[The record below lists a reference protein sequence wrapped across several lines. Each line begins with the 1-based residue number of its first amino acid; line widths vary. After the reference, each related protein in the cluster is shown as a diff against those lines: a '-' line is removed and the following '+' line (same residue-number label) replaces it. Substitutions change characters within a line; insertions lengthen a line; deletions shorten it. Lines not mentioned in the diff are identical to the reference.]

1 MMGLCKT
8 GVEQTT
14 ACILYFPPR

>member
-1 MMGLCKT
+1 MGLCKT